1 MSNLN
6 YIFVPGREK
15 VDEIEM
21 PTLNDDQ
28 RGNLSNQTNAI
39 YSSLPVLETSDEIG
53 YKKTKNRQK
62 KWEKIIYLI

>member
-1 MSNLN
+1 
-6 YIFVPGREK
+6 
-15 VDEIEM
+15 M

-28 RGNLSNQTNAI
+28 RGILSSQTNAI
-39 YSSLPVLETSDEIG
+39 YSSLPVLELSDEIG

>member
-6 YIFVPGREK
+6 YISVPGREK

-28 RGNLSNQTNAI
+28 RGNLSSQT
-39 YSSLPVLETSDEIG
+39 
-53 YKKTKNRQK
+53 KKTKNRQK
-62 KWEKIIYLI
+62 KWEKIIY